1 MHSGELVKILVHT
14 EVTRYVDFKV
24 IQGSYVYK
32 AGKLHKVPGTEEEA
46 HASGDELYDPPP
58 AHTHLFLIPLN
69 YAHVSDLM
77 GMFDRR
83 RFRKLLLF
91 ALNFDVRNPRTYQ
104 DMDPNHMTVRDLFSH
119 FDLGLDAVE
128 FTGHALA
135 LHSSDRSARRQ
146 QVILQRRPCLPSF
159 TVSW

>member
-1 MHSGELVKILVHT
+1 
-14 EVTRYVDFKV
+14 
-24 IQGSYVYK
+24 
-32 AGKLHKVPGTEEEA
+32 
-46 HASGDELYDPPP
+46 
-58 AHTHLFLIPLN
+58 
-69 YAHVSDLM
+69 M

-104 DMDPNHMTVRDLFSH
+104 DMDPNNMTARDLFSH
-119 FDLGLDAVE
+119 FDLGLDAME

-135 LHSSDRSARRQ
+135 LHSNDRSARRQ
-146 QVILQRRPCLPSF
+146 RVILRPWARLPSF